1 MSTHLSLIN
10 DQKAEA
16 INGGFLNTT
25 VNQNANNAS
34 ASVGQGFFV
43 GIGTLGKTTSK
54 SFSLI

>member
-25 VNQNANNAS
+25 VNQSGTNAS
-34 ASVGQGFFV
+34 SYVGQGFFV
-43 GIGTLGKTTSK
+43 GIGSLKVKT
-54 SFSLI
+54 SLL